1 MNGGNWLC
9 YLIIFCCVF
18 GFSFC
23 IEFCCCT
30 FSQDPFRGFTS
41 NGGQHI
47 EIDTTNLEKIYI
59 ANKLQKLCMEN
70 YNGFPSMEN
79 IDRLRFYNMETQTEH
94 PKYILAPGDC
104 DKECFALMSLFDEK
118 YNEIQSINRQ
128 KKAKQT
134 REKKQKITNI
144 LNKKIL
150 VNAENFHLGK
160 RSIVKNKFGNNKYNG
175 MIKMNNFKEKSEY
188 ADISIDSMDLDDN
201 KKTLETFEGLVD
213 SNSLSCDLGSE
224 SNMNEK
230 SGYDLEIEVHSLENE
245 IMYLEKKN
253 KKPIDFILDR
263 FSIPD
268 DILVKLIKI
277 FEESLTEVLRRM
289 RDTYQDK
296 VIFQFIYAGRN
307 SSTDVKSKKV

>member
-1 MNGGNWLC
+1 M
-9 YLIIFCCVF
+9 
-18 GFSFC
+18 C

-41 NGGQHI
+41 TGGRTIQ
-47 EIDTTNLEKIYI
+47 IDTTNLEKIYI
-59 ANKLQKLCMEN
+59 ANKLQKLCIEN

-79 IDRLRFYNMETQTEH
+79 IDRLRFYNMESQTEH
-94 PKYILAPGDC
+94 PKYILSAGDC
-104 DKECFALMSLFDEK
+104 DKECFVLMSLFDEK
-118 YNEIQSINRQ
+118 YNEIQNVNRQ

-134 REKKQKITNI
+134 REKKQKIIDI
-144 LNKKIL
+144 LNKKI
-150 VNAENFHLGK
+150 VANAENFHLGK
-160 RSIVKNKFGNNKYNG
+160 RSIVKSKNSQNKYAG
-175 MIKMNNFKEKSEY
+175 MIKMNNFKEKNEF

-201 KKTLETFEGLVD
+201 KKNFETLDGLID
-213 SNSLSCDLGSE
+213 SNSLNCDY
-224 SNMNEK
+224 SNDISLNEK

-277 FEESLTEVLRRM
+277 FEESLTEVLKKM
-289 RDTYQDK
+289 RDTYQDR
-296 VIFQFIYAGRN
+296 VIFQFIIAGKN
-307 SSTDVKSKKV
+307 SNIEVKSKKV